1 MTAGC
6 SAAASIPRLERGDRR
21 FESFRPDHMFFSE
34 EFIVLY
40 LTRNLEWRSIG
51 ELGRCPKHSVAMPSI
66 AFVARR
72 DMT

>member
-1 MTAGC
+1 
-6 SAAASIPRLERGDRR
+6 
-21 FESFRPDHMFFSE
+21 MFFSE